1 MLCVCVKIQA
11 GKQSPL
17 SVCEQRE
24 SNTRNWL
31 HRWRKG
37 LKSKKQPR
45 DLQGPEDT
53 TMMSLERQKEQV
65 VVPRSRAG
73 VTQWRLVLWWVEAS
87 AKKDIW
93 SMWQKPPETR
103 GGEKPYFSFMPSK
116 LTEAVSR
123 WPWSTQSLL
132 LLLFS
137 HPVMSNSLWPHELQ
151 HTRPPCPSPS
161 PRVCP
166 SSCSLHQWCH
176 PAISSFWRRRPLL
189 LLSSIFP
196 SIRDFSNKS
205 SVHIRWPTSRCFSF
219 SITSSSEHSG
229 LISLKTDWFDL
240 LPVHGTF
247 RSLLQ
252 HHSSK
257 ASILW
262 CPAFFMVQLS
272 QLYMTTGK
280 TKALTLQ
287 TFVSRVMFL
296 LFNTLSRFVTTFLPR
311 SSRLLISW
319 LQPPSTVILE
329 PKKKTSVTTSTFSPS
344 VCHAVMGP
352 DAMSLVF

>member
-37 LKSKKQPR
+37 LKSKQQPR

-176 PAISSFWRRRPLL
+176 PAISSTDAL
-189 LLSSIFP
+189 
-196 SIRDFSNKS
+196 
-205 SVHIRWPTSRCFSF
+205 FSF
-219 SITSSSEHSG
+219 CPRSFPALGTFPISHLFTSDDQHTGASASAS
-229 LISLKTDWFDL
+229 L
-240 LPVHGTF
+240 LPVNIQG
-247 RSLLQ
+247 
-252 HHSSK
+252 
-257 ASILW
+257 
-262 CPAFFMVQLS
+262 
-272 QLYMTTGK
+272 
-280 TKALTLQ
+280 
-287 TFVSRVMFL
+287 
-296 LFNTLSRFVTTFLPR
+296 
-311 SSRLLISW
+311 
-319 LQPPSTVILE
+319 
-329 PKKKTSVTTSTFSPS
+329 
-344 VCHAVMGP
+344 
-352 DAMSLVF
+352 